1 MKNELHSN
9 ALGYMCGGNSNVMY
23 DQQKDLIEIIANER
37 NRFLQYVRRKIT
49 DISEMDAE
57 DIVADVIF
65 NVYNKVD
72 IQYHIENVLAYMY
85 RSIKN
90 KMIDHL
96 RHSSRQMS
104 LDKINEISGVAI
116 LETLVDT
123 TADIEMKLQQEELRD
138 QLYAALMKLE
148 PKQRAVWVATEI
160 EGYTF
165 KELSAKWG
173 EPIGTLLSRKSRA
186 AKVLKMILKDVV

>member
-1 MKNELHSN
+1 
-9 ALGYMCGGNSNVMY
+9 MY
-23 DQQKDLIEIIANER
+23 DQQKDIIDIIANER
-37 NRFLQYVRRKIT
+37 NRFLQYVKRKIT
-49 DISEMDAE
+49 DISDMDAE

-85 RSIKN
+85 RSIQN
-90 KMIDHL
+90 RMTDHL
-96 RHSSRQMS
+96 RHSSRQIS
-104 LDKINEISGVAI
+104 LDKIDEVSGVTI
-116 LETLVDT
+116 LETLIDT
-123 TADIEMKLQQEELRD
+123 HADIEMKLQKEQLQE
-138 QLYAALMKLE
+138 QLGAAMMKLD
-148 PKQRAVWVATEI
+148 PKQRAVWIATEI

>member
-1 MKNELHSN
+1 MH
-9 ALGYMCGGNSNVMY
+9 
-23 DQQKDLIEIIANER
+23 DQEQDIIDIITKER

-49 DISEMDAE
+49 DISDMDAE

-72 IQYHIENVLAYMY
+72 IQYHIENLLAYMY

-90 KMIDHL
+90 RMIDHL
-96 RHSSRQMS
+96 RQSSRPMS
-104 LDKINEISGVAI
+104 LDKIDEISGVT
-116 LETLVDT
+116 LLDTLVDT
-123 TADIEMKLQQEELRD
+123 HADPELKLQQADLRG
-138 QLYAALMKLE
+138 QLYAAFMKLE

-165 KELSAKWG
+165 KELSEKWG

-186 AKVLKMILKDVV
+186 AKVLKKILKDVV

>member
-1 MKNELHSN
+1 
-9 ALGYMCGGNSNVMY
+9 MY
-23 DQQKDLIEIIANER
+23 NQQKDIVEIITNER

-72 IQYHIENVLAYMY
+72 LQYHIENVLAYMY

-90 KMIDHL
+90 RMTDYL
-96 RHSSRQMS
+96 RQSSKQIS
-104 LDKINEISGVAI
+104 LDKMDEASGITI
-116 LETLVDT
+116 LETLIDT
-123 TADIEMKLQQEELRD
+123 HADIEMNLQQTELRD
-138 QLYAALMKLE
+138 QLYAAVMKLE
-148 PKQRAVWVATEI
+148 PKQRAVWIATEI

-165 KELSAKWG
+165 KELSEKWG

-186 AKVLKMILKDVV
+186 GKVLKKILKDLV

>member
-1 MKNELHSN
+1 
-9 ALGYMCGGNSNVMY
+9 MY
-23 DQQKDLIEIIANER
+23 DQQQDIVHIIANER
-37 NRFLQYVRRKIT
+37 KRFIQYVRRKIT
-49 DISEMDAE
+49 DISDMDAE

-72 IQYHIENVLAYMY
+72 LQYHIENILAYMY

-96 RHSSRQMS
+96 RQSSRPIS
-104 LDKINEISGVAI
+104 LDKIDEISGVAI
-116 LETLVDT
+116 LENLVDT
-123 TADIEMKLQQEELRD
+123 NANIEVKVQQAELKD

-160 EGYTF
+160 DGYTF
-165 KELSAKWG
+165 KELSVKWG

-186 AKVLKMILKDVV
+186 ARVLKIILKDVI